1 MARVIWI
8 KFASSAF
15 LVIEIVVFAA
25 GCGQKQSSQAV
36 RVQPQYRT
44 AARPAPADAGPGQAT
59 ETQSSM
65 TAVQQENLGDS
76 STPPAALTGTRLD
89 SRIDLSGITIGTPF
103 GQAIEI
109 LRNSTHPPLN
119 IVVFWNDLRDN
130 ALIDRN
136 TPVGAEP
143 ISGVSLRKNLEI
155 LLASLSAK
163 LDYTVTDGVIVIA
176 TKEALPKKMQ
186 RRTYDITD
194 LSSRPADYY
203 SPTD

>member
-1 MARVIWI
+1 MTKVIWV
-8 KFASSAF
+8 KFAVGAF
-15 LVIEIVVFAA
+15 LVIETAVFVASCERQSYKTVHFLPQHRAA
-25 GCGQKQSSQAV
+25 
-36 RVQPQYRT
+36 T
-44 AARPAPADAGPGQAT
+44 LPAPADVGSEQTT
-59 ETQSSM
+59 EPLSVM
-65 TAVQQENLGDS
+65 TSVQRENLSDS
-76 STPPAALTGTRLD
+76 STPPAASTDTQLD

-103 GQAIEI
+103 GQVIEI

-130 ALIDRN
+130 ALIDRQ

-155 LLASLSAK
+155 LLASLPTK
-163 LDYTVTDGVIVIA
+163 LDYTISDGVIVIA
-176 TKEALPKKMQ
+176 TEKILPKKMQ

-194 LSSRPADYY
+194 LSSKPADYY